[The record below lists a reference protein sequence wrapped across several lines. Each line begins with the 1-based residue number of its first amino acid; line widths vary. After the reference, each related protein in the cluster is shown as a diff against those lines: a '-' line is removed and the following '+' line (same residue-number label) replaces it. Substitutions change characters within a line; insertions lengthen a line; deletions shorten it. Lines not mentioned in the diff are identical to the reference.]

1 MLVVGEM
8 RVKRRG
14 GVAPTRPAGGCAAG
28 RYPVPLE
35 AFIVGS
41 FDFTVDG
48 LLFRSVLRA
57 NTPA

>member
-14 GVAPTRPAGGCAAG
+14 GAPTRPAGGCAAD
-28 RYPVPLE
+28 RCPVPLE

-57 NTPA
+57 NTPG